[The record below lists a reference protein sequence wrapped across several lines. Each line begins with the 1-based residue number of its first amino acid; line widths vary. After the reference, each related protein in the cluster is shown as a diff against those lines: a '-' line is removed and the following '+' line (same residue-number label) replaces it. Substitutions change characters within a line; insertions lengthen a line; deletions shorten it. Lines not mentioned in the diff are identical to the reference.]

1 LANESNQRNHVLEK
15 SLWAGLGFA
24 VAVSWSFAAESPTS
38 GWVTAERLLA
48 AHRDAD
54 NWLSVGRDYGETRFS
69 PLTRIDANNVKRLG
83 LAWFYDL
90 DTHRGQEATPV
101 VVDGVMY
108 TSSAWSKVLAFKAAT
123 GELLWEFDPK
133 VSGEVAIHVCCDLVN
148 RGVAVWRGRVYVGTL
163 DGRLIALDART
174 GEPVWSVLTVDPTRP
189 YAISGAPIVVAGK
202 VVIGN
207 AGAEF
212 GVRGYVTAYD
222 CATGRQAWRFYTV
235 PGDPSKGFET
245 KALERASRTWS
256 GEWWHDGGGAT
267 VWNSLS
273 YDPELD
279 LIYFGTGNASPW
291 GRPSGGGDNLYSASV
306 VAVNAATGIYAWHY
320 QTTPG
325 DAWDYDAD
333 QTLTLATLTLHGRVR
348 RVIMQAA
355 KNGFFYVLDRRTGE
369 LLSAKK
375 YVPVNWASGVD
386 LKSGRPLVNPEA
398 LYARTGKVWVSA
410 PGALGAHNWQAAAFS
425 PLTGLVYIPAQ
436 EAPFPYL
443 RDDKFERTAL
453 GMNVGLDMA
462 ATSLPPDAGAR
473 AAALA
478 GLKGYLLGWDP
489 VQQREVWRAE
499 HAGPW
504 NGGVLATAG
513 NLVFQGTASGELVAY
528 RASDGTKLWSD
539 SVQTGIGAAPMTF
552 AVGGRQYV
560 SVLVGWGGV
569 YPLVA
574 GELAFKSGRMV
585 NRSRVLT
592 YALDGTAQLPALPVA
607 DPPAVASVLAGARPE
622 EQLVREGA
630 RLYARHCG
638 NCHGDAAVSGGIV
651 PDLRYSHALT
661 NDEFWTAVVHDGV
674 LAARGMVS
682 FKAELS
688 ASHEQALR
696 AYLTQRALESRE
708 P

>member
-1 LANESNQRNHVLEK
+1 MIHK

-24 VAVSWSFAAESPTS
+24 AAVSWSFAAESPTS
-38 GWVTAERLLA
+38 GWVTAERLVA

-69 PLTRIDANNVKRLG
+69 PLTHIDADNVKRLG

-133 VSGEVAIHVCCDLVN
+133 VSGDVAIHVCCDLVN
-148 RGVAVWRGRVYVGTL
+148 
-163 DGRLIALDART
+163 
-174 GEPVWSVLTVDPTRP
+174 
-189 YAISGAPIVVAGK
+189 
-202 VVIGN
+202 
-207 AGAEF
+207 
-212 GVRGYVTAYD
+212 
-222 CATGRQAWRFYTV
+222 
-235 PGDPSKGFET
+235 
-245 KALERASRTWS
+245 
-256 GEWWHDGGGAT
+256 
-267 VWNSLS
+267 
-273 YDPELD
+273 
-279 LIYFGTGNASPW
+279 
-291 GRPSGGGDNLYSASV
+291 
-306 VAVNAATGIYAWHY
+306 
-320 QTTPG
+320 
-325 DAWDYDAD
+325 
-333 QTLTLATLTLHGRVR
+333 
-348 RVIMQAA
+348 
-355 KNGFFYVLDRRTGE
+355 
-369 LLSAKK
+369 
-375 YVPVNWASGVD
+375 
-386 LKSGRPLVNPEA
+386 
-398 LYARTGKVWVSA
+398 GKVWLSA

-436 EAPFPYL
+436 ETPFPYM

-478 GLKGYLLGWDP
+478 GLKGYLLAWDP
-489 VQQREVWRAE
+489 VQQREAWRAE

-539 SVQTGIGAAPMTF
+539 SVRTGIGAAPMTF

-574 GELAFKSGRMV
+574 GELAFKSGHMV

-592 YALDGTAQLPALPVA
+592 YALDGTAQLPEPPVTE
-607 DPPAVASVLAGARPE
+607 PPAVTSVPAGARPE

-630 RLYARHCG
+630 KLYARHCG

-696 AYLTQRALESRE
+696 AYLTQRALESRQ